1 MNHSDVERLRG
12 RIPGCKLTGM
22 NSHVARLALVVIL
35 LGALGA
41 SSPAFAKGQY
51 EKSREEAIRVLLKT
65 EVFADNFVGFIG
77 RPSDEVCSFRTVLA
91 QPDADAL
98 FKEIL
103 TKGHLA
109 GRLYALCG
117 LYFTDHERFAHE
129 IQPYR
134 KSADSVATYGGCI
147 MGRERVDRLV
157 ERSEARVIRLK
168 DPSETTAQWL
178 DRHPDPTKSRDYSMD
193 ILGGGWPAH
202 FKEMKGCDR

>member
-1 MNHSDVERLRG
+1 MKSA
-12 RIPGCKLTGM
+12 
-22 NSHVARLALVVIL
+22 ARLSLAVTL
-35 LGALGA
+35 LTVLGA
-41 SSPAFAKGQY
+41 SSPASAAGQF

-65 EVFADNFVGFIG
+65 EVFADNFVGFVG

-103 TKGHLA
+103 TKGRLA

-134 KSADSVATYGGCI
+134 KSADSVAMSAGCI
-147 MGRERVDRLV
+147 MGRERVARLV
-157 ERSEARVIRLK
+157 ERADPRVIRLK
-168 DPSETTAQWL
+168 DPSETTNAWL
-178 DRHPDPTKSRDYSMD
+178 DRHPDPTGSRDYSMD